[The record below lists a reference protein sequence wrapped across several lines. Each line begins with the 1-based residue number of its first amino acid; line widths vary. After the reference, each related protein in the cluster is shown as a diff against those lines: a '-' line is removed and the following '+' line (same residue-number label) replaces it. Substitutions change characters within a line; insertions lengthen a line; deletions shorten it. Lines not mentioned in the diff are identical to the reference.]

1 MYKDIRLHGSL
12 ENRIEYYAI
21 AAGVDAH
28 KRYFFNL
35 DQSSEAEL
43 RFFSANNEFIIG
55 RQGIRHRGNGG
66 SFCEYMFGVDQPLTD
81 MAKGDVINRL
91 VMYGTHYDQKHGS
104 LRFSDRTD
112 GSLTY
117 EKIFFDG
124 NAVANYFFFIH
135 TITLGESIKEEQELI
150 LRRLGKILKRS
161 VAIGNGDDNR
171 IISEIMA
178 HVGVEDLQLFLFK
191 LINTRHEEYRDAFQT
206 LYFRNKRIADDEF
219 AHLTKLAQQNDID
232 RYQQERIRIDVMY
245 KHPDNRRIVDEYRN
259 ILCSCN
265 IRGEINR
272 LENARLTRL
281 KTLSVRNK
289 IPGALF
295 YTLDELLRKDRKLI
309 ELEESDYISETRQI
323 LEGLFF
329 GERQIES
336 RVNSEDM
343 LKILHAKKKASEHRN
358 HTFEELLLD
367 ASKGCDENIR
377 DGADISLLEEFSYII
392 TYLDRYDTTSQV
404 INQLGFMEN
413 IRISEDMLRSILGN
427 KKEFD
432 ALQPNLFSTLFIDG
446 VLDNKYLGNYGRRKL
461 TTLVRGMEEIEAG
474 VVKSPEVL
482 DQLKAIDREEQLFL
496 VLLRHVRERI
506 RNFYSK
512 FTTKADQLALKHE
525 VSEELLAKKLIKGE
539 INTELFS
546 DTVLTIQKE
555 AIYLHNLLPQIIAE
569 KDIALREDFLDNSGL
584 DRFYVEELELE
595 YFELN
600 ELPLDDLYQIRKGL
614 N

>member
-12 ENRIEYYAI
+12 ENSIEYYAV

-35 DQSSEAEL
+35 DQSNDAEL
-43 RFFSANNEFIIG
+43 RFFSANNEFVIG
-55 RQGIRHRGNGG
+55 KKGVTHRGNGG

-91 VMYGTHYDQKHGS
+91 VMYGTHFDQKAGA
-104 LRFSDRTD
+104 LKFSDRTD
-112 GSLTY
+112 GSLSY
-117 EKIFFDG
+117 DKIFFDG

-135 TITLGESIKEEQELI
+135 AENFAPTVREQQELI
-150 LRRLGKILKRS
+150 LRRLGKSLKRS
-161 VAIGNGDDNR
+161 LAIGGGDDNR
-171 IISEIMA
+171 IIADILANIGLE
-178 HVGVEDLQLFLFK
+178 GVQLFLFK
-191 LINTRHEEYRDAFQT
+191 LINPRHEEYRNAFQS
-206 LYFRNKRIADDEF
+206 LYFRSKRIADDEF
-219 AHLTKLAQQNDID
+219 AQLTDLANRNEID

-295 YTLDELLRKDRKLI
+295 YTLDELLRKDRKLV
-309 ELEESDYISETRQI
+309 ETEESDYISETRQI

-329 GERQIES
+329 SERQIES
-336 RVNSEDM
+336 RVDREDM
-343 LKILHAKKKASEHRN
+343 LKLLRAKKMAAEHRN
-358 HTFEELLLD
+358 HGFEEILLD
-367 ASKGCDENIR
+367 ASKACDENIR

-404 INQLGFMEN
+404 INQLAFMEN
-413 IRISEDMLRSILGN
+413 VRISEEMLRSILGN

-432 ALQPNLFSTLFIDG
+432 TLRHDLFNSLFIEG
-446 VLDNKYLGNYGRRKL
+446 IMENKYLGKYGRRKL
-461 TTLVRGMEEIEAG
+461 STLVQGLEDVETGKRLSAD
-474 VVKSPEVL
+474 VL
-482 DQLKAIDREEQLFL
+482 DQLQAIDREEQLFL

-512 FTTKADQLALKHE
+512 FNTKADQASLKRE
-525 VSEELLAKKLIKGE
+525 VTDELHTKKLLKGE
-539 INTELFS
+539 INDDLFNE
-546 DTVLTIQKE
+546 TILTIQKE
-555 AIYLHNLLPQIIAE
+555 AIYLHNLLPMIIAE
-569 KDIALREDFLDNSGL
+569 KDISLREDFLDNSGL

-600 ELPLDDLYQIRKGL
+600 DLPLDDLYQIRKGL
-614 N
+614 S